1 MDRLLRPLLVLA
13 CLLLV
18 ACPLRRGSNDS
29 DRVEGTREGDCTD
42 SADNDGDGF
51 FDCEDQG
58 CWGSPDCPGTGDD
71 DDATTDDDDAV
82 DDDDATTD
90 DDDAVDDDDTAD
102 DDDATGP
109 SLPAGTCAPVAVIG
123 CGDVVNDDTS
133 LPGVDDVMDG
143 YPCTTSN
150 ESGPE
155 IAFELDLPANTAIE
169 LYLTA
174 FGVWELDLLL
184 LEETG
189 NGCRASDCI
198 QYDNYYQQFTTSPGV
213 TYYVVVDGFSGW
225 AGSFGLEV
233 TCFSS
238 VH

>member
-58 CWGSPDCPGTGDD
+58 CWGSPDCPGTG
-71 DDATTDDDDAV
+71 

-233 TCFSS
+233 TCLSS